1 MRDIERFNA
10 VTEYERELLP
20 GGLALDVDADGEAV
34 TVADYKP
41 CDVCGE
47 VPNERVRMTGELDTP
62 SGAEPITSWVCTP
75 CSLIT
80 VNGYEPSGYDDDDD
94 ETALHMTPEDVA
106 YFNLT

>member
-10 VTEYERELLP
+10 VTAFESDLLP
-20 GGLALDVDADGEAV
+20 GGLTLAINGSGEPV

-47 VPNERVRMTGELDTP
+47 IPGERVRMTGDLDAP
-62 SGAEPITSWVCTP
+62 SGAEPITAWICTP

-80 VNGYEPSGYDDDDD
+80 VNGYEPSGRPDEDD
-94 ETALHMTPEDVA
+94 ERLQMTPEDVA